1 MHTNTH
7 IHSQTHTYTHKHMF
21 THMHTH
27 TQTQTHT
34 HTHKHAVGYY
44 KHAIQN
50 YALLYGTAQLQGN
63 VYTRVT
69 CELLQGYSQVLTR
82 VLAMETPR
90 VLNYSIIILTFY
102 NCHSSLK
109 NKHYYLNCRCFYC

>member
-1 MHTNTH
+1 MIDKLNYKHMHTNTH
-7 IHSQTHTYTHKHMF
+7 IHSQTHTHTHKHMF

-27 TQTQTHT
+27 TQTHT
-34 HTHKHAVGYY
+34 HTHAVGYY

-50 YALLYGTAQLQGN
+50 YALLYGTAQLQGK
-63 VYTRVT
+63 VYTGVT
-69 CELLQGYSQVLTR
+69 CKLLQGYSQVLAR
-82 VLAMETPR
+82 VLAMERPQ

-109 NKHYYLNCRCFYC
+109 TNINV

>member
-7 IHSQTHTYTHKHMF
+7 IHSQTHTHDTQTYVHTHAHTHKH
-21 THMHTH
+21 TH
-27 TQTQTHT
+27 
-34 HTHKHAVGYY
+34 HAVGYY
-44 KHAIQN
+44 KHVIQN

-63 VYTRVT
+63 VYTGVT
-69 CELLQGYSQVLTR
+69 CKLLQGYSQVLAR
-82 VLAMETPR
+82 VLAMERPQ

-109 NKHYYLNCRCFYC
+109 NKH